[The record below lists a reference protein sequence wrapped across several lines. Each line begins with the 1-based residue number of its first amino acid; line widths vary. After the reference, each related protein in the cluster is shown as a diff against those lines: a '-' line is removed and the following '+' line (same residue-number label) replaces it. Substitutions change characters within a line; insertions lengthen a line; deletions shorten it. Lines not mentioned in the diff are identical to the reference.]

1 LDRTPRLYVVA
12 NGHGGPCLD
21 LSRVPSAL
29 ADATVGVDLLVI
41 EGMGRAV
48 HTNLYAQFKCDCLK
62 LAMIKTERIAYKLF
76 GGGLYDC
83 MCRFQPAPP
92 ASTWSSGNGGTPAR
106 AGGSSSSSSGA
117 GAAAGTWGGPAWQ
130 QQQHR
135 TSSS

>member
-1 LDRTPRLYVVA
+1 
-12 NGHGGPCLD
+12 
-21 LSRVPSAL
+21 
-29 ADATVGVDLLVI
+29 VGVDLLVI

-92 ASTWSSGNGGTPAR
+92 AGNGGSPAR
-106 AGGSSSSSSGA
+106 AGGSSSSSGGV
-117 GAAAGTWGGPAWQ
+117 GAATGMWGTPAWQ
-130 QQQHR
+130 QQQQHR
-135 TSSS
+135 SSSSS